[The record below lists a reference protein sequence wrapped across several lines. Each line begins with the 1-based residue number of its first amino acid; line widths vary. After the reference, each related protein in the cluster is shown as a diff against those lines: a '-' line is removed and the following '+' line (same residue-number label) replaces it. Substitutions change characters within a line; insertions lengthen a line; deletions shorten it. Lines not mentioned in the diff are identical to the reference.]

1 MNFDEIIAIRNA
13 FKTVR
18 KRQVE
23 NVPPDLNEK
32 MKRLRD
38 VRELSV
44 GNEELLRK
52 AVLKAEENGIRVF
65 VTKNSNDAI
74 QLILK
79 EIGSERLIVKSKSNV
94 TKEIKLTEELESRG
108 VEVIETDIGDRI
120 LQVLKERP
128 SHPTGP
134 ISHLSAKKISEGLSK
149 IYGVQIKDNPE
160 DIVRFV
166 RKEIRDYIEKAH
178 VGITGAN
185 AITAEE
191 GSIVLAHNEGNISEV
206 IRKEKHIVVT
216 AIDKVYPAIED
227 AINMLKVITYNA
239 TGSLIPSFI
248 EIISGVSKTADVEKK
263 FIKGIHSPGDV
274 VLILLDNKRTEIIEK
289 GFKELFLCIDCGN
302 CLLHCPMYNTIGN
315 YFAEEKYLGGKGLA
329 NKSLTKEEVNKKLE
343 FCLTCGK
350 CMENC
355 PLSIDIPSVIRSI
368 RSESYPEE
376 AYYFLKSH
384 LIWLYYMVRLK
395 VWSNLKI

>member
-1 MNFDEIIAIRNA
+1 VNFDEIISLQKA
-13 FKTVR
+13 FKSVR
-18 KRQVE
+18 NRQQK
-23 NVPPDLNEK
+23 NVPPDLHEK
-32 MKRLRD
+32 IKRLRA
-38 VRELSV
+38 VRELSI
-44 GNEELLRK
+44 GNDELLKR
-52 AVLKAEENGIRVF
+52 AVKKMEENGIKVF
-65 VTKNSNDAI
+65 TAKSRDDAVQI
-74 QLILK
+74 MLK
-79 EIGSERLIVKSKSNV
+79 ELGTEKLVAKSKSNV

-108 VEVIETDIGDRI
+108 IKVIETDIGDRI
-120 LQVLKERP
+120 LQVLREKP

-134 ISHLSAKKISEGLSK
+134 ITHLSAKKISEGLSK
-149 IYGVQIKDNPE
+149 IYGVEIGSDPG

-166 RKEIRDYIEKAH
+166 RNEIRDYIDKAL
-178 VGITGAN
+178 VGVTGAN

-216 AIDKVYPAIED
+216 AIDKVYPSIED

-263 FIKGIHSPGDV
+263 FFRGVHSPGEV
-274 VLILLDNKRTEIIEK
+274 ILVLLDNKRTEIIEK
-289 GFKELFLCIDCGN
+289 GFRELLFCIDCGN
-302 CLLHCPMYNTIGN
+302 CLLHCPMYNAVGN
-315 YFAEEKYLGGKGLA
+315 YFAEEKYLGGRGLA
-329 NKSLTKEEVNKKLE
+329 CQSLTEGEVNKKLE

-350 CMENC
+350 CKENC
-355 PLSIDIPSVIRSI
+355 PLSIDIPAVIRGI

-384 LIWLYYMVRLK
+384 LMWLYYMVRLR
-395 VWSNLKI
+395 VWSNLKM